1 MNHDH
6 SSHRQAPQESRFK
19 WVLIAF
25 ILIAGYFLITE
36 HRAHVIEYLPLGLLL
51 GCVFLHMFMHG
62 GHGGHGGHGQH
73 REPRPGDDAK
83 GGKQ

>member
-1 MNHDH
+1 MDHDH
-6 SSHRQAPQESRFK
+6 SSHRQPPQESRFK

-25 ILIAGYFLITE
+25 LVTAGYFLITE
-36 HRAHVIEYLPLGLLL
+36 HRAHVIEYLPLALLL

-62 GHGGHGGHGQH
+62 GHGGHRQH
-73 REPRPGDDAK
+73 REPRPDDDSK

>member
-6 SSHRQAPQESRFK
+6 SSHRQPQHESRFK

-25 ILIAGYFLITE
+25 LIIAGYFIITE
-36 HRAHVIEYLPLGLLL
+36 HRAHVIEYLPRALLL

-62 GHGGHGGHGQH
+62 GHGGHGKHGQH
-73 REPRPGDDAK
+73 REPRPDDESK